1 MHQSVACHAVHRV
14 LAAPVVQEDYIK
26 DEMKNL
32 KREMIRAKEVRGR
45 VACAWSA
52 VVYDRACWWFFQ
64 TAHGVDARVVLRAR
78 LCVNT
83 RPCGLCRQR
92 LHTLWRDEKLRR
104 GVGAQAA
111 LFPLDAAW

>member
-78 LCVNT
+78 SL
-83 RPCGLCRQR
+83 RQ
-92 LHTLWRDEKLRR
+92 H
-104 GVGAQAA
+104 AA
-111 LFPLDAAW
+111 LWTVSSTFTHAVARRKAAPWRGRTSGVVSPDAAR

>member
-1 MHQSVACHAVHRV
+1 MDAWRLRGQPWSTIV
-14 LAAPVVQEDYIK
+14 LVGGFFKLHTVWTPEWCFG
-26 DEMKNL
+26 
-32 KREMIRAKEVRGR
+32 RG
-45 VACAWSA
+45 
-52 VVYDRACWWFFQ
+52 
-64 TAHGVDARVVLRAR
+64 

-111 LFPLDAAW
+111 LFPLMPHGDPV